1 MTLHPQDKKDILQ
14 GVFTRS
20 AASYEHIR
28 YFPIFG
34 EWLVE
39 TAKIPKGASVLDVAC
54 GRGAVLFPAAERVGP
69 RGQVIG
75 IDLADGMA
83 RETQLEIQR
92 RGLNQAEARQMDA
105 ENLNFPDSS
114 FDFVLCGFSLQFF
127 PHLDRALSEFRRVLR
142 SPDPVS
148 GKPNGHIAV
157 TTWGADDERWDWFDD
172 LRKAHG
178 ATISLGS
185 QSLDKPKEIQN
196 WFSRAGFVDIQIS
209 TKEIDMVYRDEEEWW
224 NVVWSISGRA
234 GLEKLSPKDLERLKT
249 EALEKV
255 QAQKE
260 ADGFHH
266 RLEAFCTVAGKE

>member
-28 YFPIFG
+28 YFPVFG

-39 TAKIPKGASVLDVAC
+39 TAKIPEGAKVLDVAC
-54 GRGAVLFPAAERVGP
+54 GRGAVLFPAAQRVGP
-69 RGQVIG
+69 GGQVIG
-75 IDLADGMA
+75 VDLADGMA
-83 RETQLEIQR
+83 RETWMEIQR

-148 GKPNGHIAV
+148 GKPDGHIAV
-157 TTWGADDERWDWFDD
+157 TTWSADDERWDWFED

-185 QSLDKPKEIQN
+185 QSLDKPEEIQN
-196 WFSRAGFVDIQIS
+196 WFSRAGFANIQIS
-209 TKEIDMVYRDEEEWW
+209 TKEIDMVYHDEEEWW

-234 GLEKLSPKDLERLKT
+234 GLEKLSAEDLERLKT
-249 EALEKV
+249 EAFEKV
-255 QAQKE
+255 QVQKE

-266 RLEAFCTVAGKE
+266 RLEAFCTVAVKE

>member
-39 TAKIPKGASVLDVAC
+39 TAKIPKGARVLDVAC

-234 GLEKLSPKDLERLKT
+234 GLEKLSSEELEQLKA
-249 EALEKV
+249 EAFKKL